1 MYVYIGP
8 SAIHVMGVRS
18 CFLLE
23 QKGNIPFEFESG
35 AQIQVLSGKNHIVP
49 PISKNEMYSWMRLE
63 KT

>member
-8 SAIHVMGVRS
+8 SAIHVTGVRS

-35 AQIQVLSGKNHIVP
+35 AQTQVLSGKNHIVP
-49 PISKNEMYSWMRLE
+49 PV
-63 KT
+63 